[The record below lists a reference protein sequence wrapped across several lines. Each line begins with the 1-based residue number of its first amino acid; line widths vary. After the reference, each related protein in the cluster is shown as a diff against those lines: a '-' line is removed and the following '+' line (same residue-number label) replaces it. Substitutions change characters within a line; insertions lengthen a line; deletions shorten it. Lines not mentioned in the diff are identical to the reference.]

1 MYLEIKHNL
10 IKNFKKKFS
19 IQNKKT
25 GFETVNDIYF
35 CVEAGADGIVSPMV
49 KSQFL

>member
-1 MYLEIKHNL
+1 MHLEIKHNL

-25 GFETVNDIYF
+25 VFGTVNDMYF
-35 CVEAGADGIVSPMV
+35 CVESGADGIIAPMD
-49 KSQFL
+49 KSKFL